1 MQNHSLYLTTHIA
14 AICIS
19 YIIFSVAS
27 AAAVLYLIQNNA
39 IKMKN
44 PGVAL
49 SRLPDL
55 SFLDK
60 LIYRSIGLGFP
71 ILTFAILSGI
81 IWAND
86 LYGTYWWSYNI
97 RQVSTI
103 VVWLVYAVIL
113 HVRLSS
119 RIRGRKIAFLSLA
132 AFFVI
137 LFSIFGVCHY

>member
-1 MQNHSLYLTTHIA
+1 MHIA

-19 YIIFSVAS
+19 YIVFSVTS
-27 AAAVLYLIQNNA
+27 VAAVLYLIQNNA
-39 IKMKN
+39 LKMKS
-44 PGVAL
+44 PAVAL
-49 SRLPDL
+49 SRLPGL

-86 LYGTYWWSYNI
+86 LHGTYWWSYNV

-119 RIRGRKIAFLSLA
+119 RMRGRKVAFLSLL

-137 LFSIFGVCHY
+137 LLSVFGACH